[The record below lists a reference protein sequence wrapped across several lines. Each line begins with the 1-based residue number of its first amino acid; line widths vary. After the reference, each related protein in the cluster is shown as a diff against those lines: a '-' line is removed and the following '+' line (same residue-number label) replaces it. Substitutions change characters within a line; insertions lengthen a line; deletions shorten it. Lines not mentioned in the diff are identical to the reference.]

1 MKKNL
6 LVVMVL
12 AASCSFAS
20 SAFAGSGDV
29 MDMVKKVKAL
39 NGRTGKVASSYEN
52 DSTGKCT
59 IAVSED
65 EYGVSVSF
73 EDTGF
78 YFTPIAHITEEAE
91 AESSNTLIVSTN
103 SNRPGGD
110 ACGDSGGAINYKKT
124 LTIKGREV
132 RIAESFRCT
141 FEGFKKYNL
150 ISTCTL

>member
-6 LVVMVL
+6 LALMIFAV
-12 AASCSFAS
+12 SCSFTN
-20 SAFAGSGDV
+20 SAFAGSSDV

-39 NGRTGKVASSYEN
+39 NGRTGQVTSSYEN

-78 YFTPIAHITEEAE
+78 YFTPIAHIMEEAK

-103 SNRPGGD
+103 SKRPGGD
-110 ACGDSGGAINYKKT
+110 ACGDFGGAINYKKT

-132 RIAESFRCT
+132 RITESFRCT
-141 FEGFKKYNL
+141 FEGLKKYNL